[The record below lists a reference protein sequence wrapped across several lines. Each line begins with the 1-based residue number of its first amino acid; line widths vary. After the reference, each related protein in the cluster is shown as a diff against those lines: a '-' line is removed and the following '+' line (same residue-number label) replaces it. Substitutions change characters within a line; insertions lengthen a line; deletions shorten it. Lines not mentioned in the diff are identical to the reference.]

1 MKVIFERLQGMNLID
16 LGSRYSFLLWNY
28 NQTKSLEGDA
38 KVKVVAWLREGT
50 VICERLSKQII
61 IVSELIPVMT
71 SETYNATAIEGCSP
85 DRHWYWFLISSIGT
99 MMCCALIVLLVRMIT
114 LPCRSR

>member
-1 MKVIFERLQGMNLID
+1 MKVIFERLQGMTLID

-38 KVKVVAWLREGT
+38 KVKVVARLREGT

-61 IVSELIPVMT
+61 IVSEVLPVMT
-71 SETYNATAIEGCSP
+71 SETYNSTAIEGCSP

>member
-1 MKVIFERLQGMNLID
+1 ME
-16 LGSRYSFLLWNY
+16 S
-28 NQTKSLEGDA
+28 DA
-38 KVKVVAWLREGT
+38 KANVVLAKRSR
-50 VICERLSKQII
+50 VRKSNQSRIA
-61 IVSELIPVMT
+61 SELIPVMT
-71 SETYNATAIEGCSP
+71 SETYNSTAIEGCSP